1 MSETVNLTQE
11 SAEKLIL
18 TPLNEVRGGNPGGS
32 AALWG
37 SFYPNVEMM
46 RSFTASG
53 QFVKRRTSHL
63 EEELCCGI

>member
-1 MSETVNLTQE
+1 MTQE

-18 TPLNEVRGGNPGGS
+18 TLLNEVRRGNPGGS
-32 AALWG
+32 AGLRG

-46 RSFTASG
+46 RSFAASG

-63 EEELCCGI
+63 EEEVCCEI